1 MATASKHQLYTVR
14 SGDTLWSVA
23 KKLLGSSARYTD
35 IVKLNGIKTA
45 TLYAGQ
51 TLKIPASEVRHE

>member
-1 MATASKHQLYTVR
+1 MATASKHKLYTVH

-23 KKLLGSSARYTD
+23 KKLLGSSASYTE

-51 TLKIPASEVRHE
+51 TLKIPASEAQHE